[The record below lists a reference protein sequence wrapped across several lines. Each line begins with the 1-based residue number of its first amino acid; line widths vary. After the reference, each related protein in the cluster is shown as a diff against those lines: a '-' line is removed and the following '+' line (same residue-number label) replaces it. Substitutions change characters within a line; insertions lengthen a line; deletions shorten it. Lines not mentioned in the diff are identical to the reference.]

1 MIKVKLLLALVEDL
15 RTLADSVQ
23 GVAEAI
29 GSNEP
34 KGDIKPEQVQ
44 EEKEITLEEVRG
56 VLAEKS
62 HAGFT
67 AQIRDLL
74 KKYGADKLSQIEPSN
89 YKALIADAEGL
100 K

>member
-1 MIKVKLLLALVEDL
+1 MSKVKILLALVDDL
-15 RTLADSVQ
+15 KALADSV
-23 GVAEAI
+23 GAVADAM
-29 GSNEP
+29 GGNESVE
-34 KGDIKPEQVQ
+34 DIKPED
-44 EEKEITLEEVRG
+44 KEITLEEVRG

-67 AQIRDLL
+67 DQIRDLL

-89 YKALIADAEGL
+89 YKALIAEAEGL

>member
-1 MIKVKLLLALVEDL
+1 MSKVKLLLALVDDL
-15 RTLADSVQ
+15 KALADSVQ
-23 GVAEAI
+23 GVADAI

-34 KGDIKPEQVQ
+34 DEDIKPEQVQ
-44 EEKEITLEEVRG
+44 EKKEITLEEVRG

-67 AQIRDLL
+67 AGIRDLL
-74 KKYGADKLSQIEPSN
+74 NKYGADKLSQIESSN
-89 YKALIADAEGL
+89 YKALLLDAEGL

>member
-1 MIKVKLLLALVEDL
+1 MSKVKLLLALVDDL
-15 RTLADSVQ
+15 KNLADSV
-23 GVAEAI
+23 VAVADAI
-29 GSNEP
+29 GGNEP
-34 KGDIKPEQVQ
+34 DEDIKP

-67 AQIRDLL
+67 AGIRDLL

-89 YKALIADAEGL
+89 YKQLLIDAEGL

>member
-1 MIKVKLLLALVEDL
+1 MSKVKLLLALVDDL
-15 RTLADSVQ
+15 KNLADSV
-23 GVAEAI
+23 GAVADAI

-34 KGDIKPEQVQ
+34 DENIKP

-67 AQIRDLL
+67 AGIRDLL
-74 KKYGADKLSQIEPSN
+74 KKYGADKIGRASCRERV
-89 YKALIADAEGL
+89 
-100 K
+100 

>member
-1 MIKVKLLLALVEDL
+1 MSKVKLLLALVDDL
-15 RTLADSVQ
+15 KALADSVQ
-23 GVAEAI
+23 AVANAI

-34 KGDIKPEQVQ
+34 DEDIKPK
-44 EEKEITLEEVRG
+44 EKEVTLEEVRG

-67 AQIRDLL
+67 AGIRDLL

-89 YKALIADAEGL
+89 YKALLIDAEGL

>member
-1 MIKVKLLLALVEDL
+1 MSKVKLLLALVDDL
-15 RTLADSVQ
+15 KALADSVSA
-23 GVAEAI
+23 VADAME
-29 GSNEP
+29 GNGPSE
-34 KGDIKPEQVQ
+34 DIKPEQVQ
-44 EEKEITLEEVRG
+44 EKKEITLEEVRG

-89 YKALIADAEGL
+89 YKALLLDAEVL

>member
-1 MIKVKLLLALVEDL
+1 MSKVKLLLALVDDL
-15 RTLADSVQ
+15 KALADSVQ
-23 GVAEAI
+23 AVADAV

-34 KGDIKPEQVQ
+34 PTKV
-44 EEKEITLEEVRG
+44 EKEITLEEVRG

-67 AQIRDLL
+67 AGIRDLL

-89 YKALIADAEGL
+89 YKALLIDAEGL

>member
-1 MIKVKLLLALVEDL
+1 MSKAKLLLALVDDL
-15 RTLADSVQ
+15 KTLAESVQ
-23 GVAEAI
+23 VVADAI

-34 KGDIKPEQVQ
+34 KEDIKPEQVQ

-89 YKALIADAEGL
+89 YKALIAEAEGL

>member
-1 MIKVKLLLALVEDL
+1 MSKVKLLLALVDDL
-15 RTLADSVQ
+15 KTLADSVQ
-23 GVAEAI
+23 AVADAI

-34 KGDIKPEQVQ
+34 KEDIKSVPAQV
-44 EEKEITLEEVRG
+44 EKEITLEEVRG

-67 AQIRDLL
+67 AQIRELL
-74 KKYGADKLSQIEPSN
+74 KKYGASKLSEIDPSK
-89 YKALIADAEGL
+89 YTALLSDAEGL

>member
-1 MIKVKLLLALVEDL
+1 MSKVKLLLDLVEDL
-15 RTLADSVQ
+15 RTLADSVSA
-23 GVAEAI
+23 VAEAI
-29 GSNEP
+29 EGSGSSE
-34 KGDIKPEQVQ
+34 DIKPEQVQ

>member
-1 MIKVKLLLALVEDL
+1 MSKVKLLLALGDDL

-23 GVAEAI
+23 AVADAI
-29 GSNEP
+29 GSNGP
-34 KGDIKPEQVQ
+34 KEDIKPEQVQ

-89 YKALIADAEGL
+89 YKALLLDAEGL

>member
-1 MIKVKLLLALVEDL
+1 MSKVKLMLALVDDL
-15 RTLADSVQ
+15 KALADSVQ
-23 GVAEAI
+23 GVADAI

-34 KGDIKPEQVQ
+34 KEDIKPEQVQ
-44 EEKEITLEEVRG
+44 KEKEITLEEVRG

-89 YKALIADAEGL
+89 YKALIAEAEGL